1 MVQGFVTAMVK
12 KPASTKRR
20 ASTPGE
26 VRTLSPRTVQ
36 LSLVILRHALDGALR
51 FGLLARNVAK
61 LVDSPRV
68 KRAELRPFTPDEAR
82 AFVDAIEGHKWAG
95 VYLTALTLGLREGEL
110 LGLKWSDVDF
120 AARTLRV
127 NQTMQR
133 IERVRKADDQGAKT
147 SLQFVETKTDRS
159 RRVLSLSDGLIKA
172 LRLHR
177 ARQSQE
183 RLAAGSDWH
192 DLGLVF
198 ATLNGTPI
206 EKSNLYRH
214 FKTILDDARLP
225 SIRFHDLR
233 HSTASLLLTQ
243 GTSPRVIMDLLGHSK
258 ISTTMD
264 TYAHVMPAMMQAAAD
279 SMELILASK

>member
-1 MVQGFVTAMVK
+1 VG
-12 KPASTKRR
+12 R
-20 ASTPGE
+20 
-26 VRTLSPRTVQ
+26 
-36 LSLVILRHALDGALR
+36 
-51 FGLLARNVAK
+51 
-61 LVDSPRV
+61 
-68 KRAELRPFTPDEAR
+68 
-82 AFVDAIEGHKWAG
+82 

-120 AARTLRV
+120 ASRTLRV
-127 NQTMQR
+127 NQTVQR
-133 IERVRKADDQGAKT
+133 IERVRTDDDQGAKT

-159 RRVLSLSDGLIKA
+159 RRVLSLSDSLIKA

-214 FKTILDDARLP
+214 FKTILDDSKLP

-233 HSTASLLLTQ
+233 HSTASLLLAQ

-279 SMELILASK
+279 SMDLILASK